1 MEPVLVDD
9 VEASRLL
16 GISRS
21 KFHALVANGLIPRLK
36 LGRSARYRPAD
47 LLAFTERLRAEAA
60 GEHDNRIWIPS
71 APAPSLPDG
80 NL

>member
-36 LGRSARYRPAD
+36 IGRSARYRPAD
-47 LLAFTERLRAEAA
+47 LLAFIERLAA
-60 GEHDNRIWIPS
+60 GASGEDDNRV
-71 APAPSLPDG
+71 
-80 NL
+80 

>member
-9 VEASRLL
+9 DEASRLL

-21 KFHALVANGLIPRLK
+21 KFHTLVANGIIPRLK
-36 LGRSARYRPAD
+36 IGRSARYRPAD
-47 LLAFTERLRAEAA
+47 LLAFTERLRADAA
-60 GEHDNRIWIPS
+60 GEHDNRIWTPS
-71 APAPSLPDG
+71 TPAPSSPDR